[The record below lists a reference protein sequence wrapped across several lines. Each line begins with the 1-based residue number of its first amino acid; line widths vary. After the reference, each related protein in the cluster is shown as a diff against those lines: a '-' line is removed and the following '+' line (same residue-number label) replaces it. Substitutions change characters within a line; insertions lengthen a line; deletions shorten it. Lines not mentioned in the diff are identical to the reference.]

1 MPYRPPFYPKRKEK
15 PMRKR
20 LVIPALVAITVLA
33 LTGCVNN
40 ATTTG
45 AETTA
50 AAVGVDAAAVALLP
64 ADVAKSGVLS
74 IGVDATYP
82 PNEFK
87 DADGNPIG
95 WDIEIANAVAA
106 KLGLKPEYQVA
117 QFANIIPSV
126 VGNKVNIGVSS
137 FTDTVEREQ
146 QVDFV
151 NYYEAGIM
159 WASAAGK
166 DVDPYN
172 ACGLKVAVQSTTYED
187 TDEVPAKSDAC
198 VAAGKAPIEKMQFD
212 TQDAATNAVALGQV
226 DALSADSPVTMAA
239 IANTDGKLQAA
250 GVSFDVAPYGIAV
263 SKTGGLAKAIQA
275 ALQSMVDD
283 GSYAAILT
291 NWGVT
296 DGAIKTITI
305 NAAANG

>member
-1 MPYRPPFYPKRKEK
+1 MPIGRCFTTKRKEK
-15 PMRKR
+15 HMRKR

-40 ATTTG
+40 ATSTG
-45 AETTA
+45 AATTA
-50 AAVGVDAAAVALLP
+50 AAVGVDSAAVALLP
-64 ADVAKSGVLS
+64 ADIKDSGVLS

-87 DADGNPIG
+87 DADGKPIG

-159 WASAAGK
+159 WASAAGNT
-166 DVDPYN
+166 VDPDN
-172 ACGLKVAVQSTTYED
+172 ACGLKVAVQATTYED

-283 GSYAAILT
+283 GSYGAILT